1 MEGNPVAPAPAS
13 EAPINSNPAPAQAPA
28 APAAP
33 AEAPAPAAPQANIPA
48 EQIEA
53 FNRFVSANGGFET
66 AFGKIK
72 AAISN
77 PQPQAQPR
85 VQPRTQPVQQMD
97 QQYAQ
102 PIQPRQIPKGFVTQE
117 ELAAKQYFESMANE
131 EAYAPIASQIRSG
144 EIFKEMGKFGIRP
157 VVNGMMNDGQ
167 VRDFLN
173 LYAKTVPAVQTT
185 ETVTST
191 PTVEYVN
198 VGEQVS
204 SRDDALRILQQ
215 NRSLNG
221 AGLHPQTEAAKA
233 YLANYYKA
241 K

>member
-13 EAPINSNPAPAQAPA
+13 EAPINSNP

-66 AFGKIK
+66 AFSKMK
-72 AAISN
+72 SAVSN
-77 PQPQAQPR
+77 PQPQAQPMR
-85 VQPRTQPVQQMD
+85 QTQQMQQPVQQLD
-97 QQYAQ
+97 QHY
-102 PIQPRQIPKGFVTQE
+102 QPRQIPRGYVTQE
-117 ELAAKQYFESMANE
+117 EIAAKQYFDGLASE
-131 EAYAPIASQIRSG
+131 ENYAGISGQIRSG

-157 VVNGMMNDGQ
+157 VVNGMVNDRG
-167 VRDFLN
+167 VRDFLD
-173 LYAKTVPAVQTT
+173 LYAKTVPAVQTS
-185 ETVTST
+185 EAVTST

-221 AGLHPQTEAAKA
+221 AGTHPQTEAAKA
-233 YLANYYKA
+233 YLANYFKA

>member
-28 APAAP
+28 PA
-33 AEAPAPAAPQANIPA
+33 APAAPQANIPA

-66 AFGKIK
+66 AFGKMK

-77 PQPQAQPR
+77 PRPQQQQPR
-85 VQPRTQPVQQMD
+85 QPAQQQMRQPVPQMD

-102 PIQPRQIPKGFVTQE
+102 RVQPRQMPKGFVTQE
-117 ELAAKQYFESMANE
+117 ELAAKSYFEGISRE
-131 EAYAPIASQIRSG
+131 EAYAPIAEQIRSG

-157 VVNGMMNDGQ
+157 VVNGMFNDGQ

-191 PTVEYVN
+191 PTVDFVN

-215 NRSLNG
+215 NHQLGG
-221 AGLHPQTEAAKA
+221 AASHPQTDAAKA
-233 YLANYYKA
+233 FLKEYYKN
-241 K
+241 KK